1 VQLPENFSRRN
12 DTRRCTA
19 KLGGKRSSTWTQKT
33 FDVPRGTGLLREP
46 VCENPP
52 PRAQPMISLARY
64 ATLLAI
70 PELRGALLASL
81 IGRMPVGITGLAVL
95 LLVQSSSGSFVRAGA
110 ATACYIAGL
119 AALSPILGRLIDR
132 QGPRQILLVC
142 SVLNPLSLAALVLLI
157 ESSAPAWAWLPLAA
171 TAGASFP
178 PITVCM
184 RTLFRQRLGDDP
196 LLATAYS
203 LESVLIEAIFI
214 VGPMLVAFFVAVASP
229 SLAVLFAATCGAT
242 GAQLFL
248 RSPALRKWKIDPHP
262 SSNLLGPL
270 SAPRFGSLLAVVL
283 CYSVAFGLVE
293 IGVTGF
299 AAEAGSPALAGV
311 LLGLMSVGSAVG
323 GLAYGSRSWH
333 MPLARQ
339 FSLTLALMG
348 CGILPLAFL
357 TGVWGF
363 AGFALLGGIVMAP
376 ALTMQSMLVAK
387 TASSES
393 STEAFTWSA
402 TGLLA
407 GIGLGFAAGGVIL
420 QTAGSAAVF
429 IAAATASL
437 LGAGGAHLGLRYK
450 TKLSQ

>member
-1 VQLPENFSRRN
+1 M
-12 DTRRCTA
+12 
-19 KLGGKRSSTWTQKT
+19 
-33 FDVPRGTGLLREP
+33 LRKP

-52 PRAQPMISLARY
+52 PRALSMISFARY

-70 PELRGALLASL
+70 PELRSALLASL
-81 IGRMPVGITGLAVL
+81 LGRLPVGITGLAVL
-95 LLVQSSSGSFVRAGA
+95 LLVQSTSGSFVNAGA

-119 AALSPILGRLIDR
+119 ATLAPVIGRLIDR
-132 QGPRQILLVC
+132 QGPRHILLVC
-142 SVLNPLSLAALVLLI
+142 GVLNPLSLAALVILI
-157 ESSAPAWAWLPLAA
+157 ESNAPAWSWLPLAA

-178 PITVCM
+178 PITICM
-184 RTLFRQRLGDDP
+184 RTLFRQHLGDDP

-214 VGPMLVAFFVAVASP
+214 VGPMLVALFVAVSSP
-229 SLAVLFAATCGAT
+229 SLAVLFAATCGAL
-242 GAQLFL
+242 GAQLYL
-248 RSPALRKWKIDPHP
+248 RSPALRKWKVDPHP
-262 SSNLLGPL
+262 RSNLLGPL
-270 SAPRFGSLLAVVL
+270 SAPPFVSLLAVVL

-299 AAEAGSPALAGV
+299 AAEAGAPALAGV
-311 LLGLMSVGSAVG
+311 LLGLMSVGSAIG
-323 GLAYGSRSWH
+323 GLAYGSRSWR

-357 TGVWGF
+357 GGVWGF

-387 TASSES
+387 TASPDS
-393 STEAFTWSA
+393 SAEAFTWAA

-429 IAAATASL
+429 IAAAAASL
-437 LGAGGAHLGLRYK
+437 LGAGGAHLRLRQK
-450 TKLSQ
+450 M